1 VDGGYCFTGRKHF
14 GSLSPVW
21 TRLGMHGLDD
31 SDPQNPRIV
40 HAFMPR
46 DAQGYE
52 IQHNWDVLGMR
63 ATQSHDTVLDAAF
76 VPDRYIARVVP
87 PGMAGAD
94 LFVLATFIW
103 ALGGFANVYCGLARC
118 AFDKAL
124 AAVQGKRAVTLTRTM
139 AWHPEVQAAVADMAV
154 DLAAMEAHLDRVAD
168 DWTQGVDHGA
178 MWGARI
184 VMAKHHAAE
193 SAWGVVDRAF
203 ELAGGFGIFRVS
215 GWERLLRDARLGRIH
230 PANKALTREI
240 VAKSYLGLD
249 MDELPRWG

>member
-1 VDGGYCFTGRKHF
+1 
-14 GSLSPVW
+14 
-21 TRLGMHGLDD
+21 
-31 SDPQNPRIV
+31 
-40 HAFMPR
+40 
-46 DAQGYE
+46 
-52 IQHNWDVLGMR
+52 
-63 ATQSHDTVLDAAF
+63 
-76 VPDRYIARVVP
+76 
-87 PGMAGAD
+87 
-94 LFVLATFIW
+94 
-103 ALGGFANVYCGLARC
+103 
-118 AFDKAL
+118 
-124 AAVQGKRAVTLTRTM
+124 
-139 AWHPEVQAAVADMAV
+139 
-154 DLAAMEAHLDRVAD
+154 MEAHLDRVAD